1 MIINVCSRDTHL
13 KHVYFGAKD
22 ERSQV
27 ALLHKKQEAP
37 YRDRW
42 VSTSL
47 HDLREHYDKYAQCT
61 GEALDLT
68 QGK

>member
-1 MIINVCSRDTHL
+1 M
-13 KHVYFGAKD
+13 YFGAKD